1 MNTVASHVSGIVEA
15 SLQILLDSGPYLLF
29 GLLLAGVI
37 YVSFPPE
44 KIVRHLGK
52 RSFGSV
58 LKPALVG
65 VPLPLCS
72 CGVVPTG
79 LSIRRQGAS
88 TGSTLSFMIATP
100 QTGVDSISLTYALL
114 DPIFTIFRPLAAFIT
129 AVFTGVSANLLLR
142 EEKVQ
147 ETPAENHCAMCEG
160 HETQAPAAEAHHHA
174 PGEKI
179 SAMFRYAFVEFYG
192 DIAKWLFA
200 GIIIAGV
207 VTHFIPEDFIE
218 RHLSSGLSSMLIM
231 LAVGIPIYICAAG
244 STPIAAALV
253 LKGVSPGAALVFLLA
268 GPATNAAT
276 MTLVARYLGRGA
288 LAIYLICIS
297 VVAVGMGLVLDFLY
311 GLFDIT
317 AQAAVGKHAGML
329 PLPLKTASAAILI
342 ALGLYAFLRAR
353 LPKKQTERS
362 TCEEQHAD
370 SCH

>member
-1 MNTVASHVSGIVEA
+1 MNIIGTHVIGIVRA
-15 SLQILLDSGPYLLF
+15 SFDILLDSGPYLLF
-29 GLLLAGVI
+29 GLLLAGAI
-37 YVSFPPE
+37 YVSFPAE

-58 LKPALVG
+58 VKAAIVG
-65 VPLPLCS
+65 IPLPLCS
-72 CGVVPTG
+72 CGVIPTG
-79 LSIRRQGAS
+79 LSIKRQGAS

-100 QTGVDSISLTYALL
+100 QTGVDSISITYALL
-114 DPIFTIFRPLAAFIT
+114 DPLFTIFRPVAAFVT
-129 AVFTGVSANLLLR
+129 AVFTGVSANLFLR
-142 EEKVQ
+142 DQPVEDA
-147 ETPAENHCAMCEG
+147 PAEKSCVMCE
-160 HETQAPAAEAHHHA
+160 ETGAETHAHSFR
-174 PGEKI
+174 EKI
-179 SAMFRYAFVEFYG
+179 RAMFRYAFIEFYG

-207 VTHFIPEDFIE
+207 VMHFVPADFVE

-288 LAIYLICIS
+288 LAIYLTCIA

-311 GLFDIT
+311 GAFGI
-317 AQAAVGKHAGML
+317 AARAAVGRHAGML
-329 PLPLKTASAAILI
+329 PEPLKIASVAVLI
-342 ALGLYAFLRAR
+342 ALGIYAFARAR
-353 LPKKQTERS
+353 LMRKSICPS
-362 TCEEQHAD
+362 TCDEEHAAT
-370 SCH
+370 CH

>member
-1 MNTVASHVSGIVEA
+1 MNIVASHATGIVQA
-15 SLQILLDSGPYLLF
+15 SFSLLLDSGPYLLF

-37 YVSFPPE
+37 YVSFPAE

-52 RSFGSV
+52 KSFGSV
-58 LKPALVG
+58 LKAALVG
-65 VPLPLCS
+65 IPLPLCS

-79 LSIRRQGAS
+79 LSIKRQGAS

-114 DPIFTIFRPLAAFIT
+114 DPLFTIFRPVAAFIT
-129 AVFTGVSANLLLR
+129 AVFTGIGANLLLH

-147 ETPAENHCAMCEG
+147 EAPAQNHCATCEG
-160 HETQAPAAEAHHHA
+160 HGTEPVGAEAHDHG

-179 SAMFRYAFVEFYG
+179 IAMLRYAFIEFYG

-200 GIIIAGV
+200 GIIIAGI
-207 VTHFIPEDFIE
+207 VTHFIPEDFIQ

-288 LAIYLICIS
+288 LAIYLVCIS
-297 VVAVGMGLVLDFLY
+297 VVAVAMGLVLDFLY
-311 GLFDIT
+311 GFFDIA

-329 PLPLKTASAAILI
+329 PTPLKAASAAILVV
-342 ALGLYAFLRAR
+342 LGLYAFLRAR
-353 LPKKQTERS
+353 LPKKHTSPS

-370 SCH
+370 TCH